1 MSEGPEVYIL
11 SKAINNYYG
20 YDKTTSF
27 GKELII
33 YNDNTSSIDGEIWSF
48 GLSGKVKIND
58 SNQLIKI
65 TTDMIS
71 GSIKDL
77 KLKKDKAGGVDWM
90 STSKEDITSI
100 VSSWTKSKKKL
111 AGLLM
116 DQTIIAGIGIAWGS
130 EILFLANLRPD
141 LKACDQDLTQL
152 AQSIFDIDTMIKST
166 YDTVL
171 TSNPDKKIFINEWYQ
186 NLYKIREMN
195 IYKKGK
201 KIDVLGRTWWIK
213 ND

>member
-1 MSEGPEVYIL
+1 MPEGPEVYIL

-20 YDKTTSF
+20 YDKTTSY

-48 GLSGKVKIND
+48 GLSGKVQINN
-58 SNQLIKI
+58 SNELVKI
-65 TTDMIS
+65 TTDIIS
-71 GSIKDL
+71 GTIKDL

-90 STSKEDITSI
+90 SASKEVITTI

-116 DQTIIAGIGIAWGS
+116 DQTLIAGIGIAWGS

-141 LKACDQDLTQL
+141 LKACEQDLTQL
-152 AQSIFDIDTMIKST
+152 AQSIFDIATMIKSI

-171 TSNPDKKIFINEWYQ
+171 MSNPDKKIFINEWYQ
-186 NLYKIREMN
+186 NLYKIREMHV
-195 IYKKGK
+195 YKKGE

-213 ND
+213 K